1 MARHEICPSTMT
13 VQNLADWIRS
23 NKVEVLNHT
32 EKVDLTPE
40 EEIQLQKESSLASRA
55 IDKLDETLQYVKD
68 LIKNGTP
75 WNSGI
80 NDHSPISVTIPPT
93 KGTAILEKNRKHAD
107 NQLELGYKEEITALY
122 LIPWPEFE
130 KMVAMDIEGK
140 EWTKY
145 SRGMSPDEVQQ
156 HRRPVLSAAQKFR
169 DDLAA
174 DGMKID
180 KVGDDGT
187 VHISTGHKKTKE
199 PDLDL

>member
-1 MARHEICPSTMT
+1 MRHEICPSTMT

-55 IDKLDETLQYVKD
+55 IDKLDETLQYVKE

-75 WNSGI
+75 WNSAI

-187 VHISTGHKKTKE
+187 VHISTRHKKTKE